1 MDGTKNYSDEELIYK
16 IKEENSS
23 ESVEELINRH
33 SALCID
39 VSKKYHSSLIA
50 SGVPVDDLYK
60 EKNYIIYKS
69 AMSFNPSKKVKFTTW
84 LGNQMR
90 FHCLNTLNKNNN
102 ANTIN
107 LEHQQIDSY
116 NNNASAFLETK
127 KIQHEVEY
135 IFDIL
140 SKLKD
145 PRIKEVF
152 NLRYF
157 SSKKK
162 ECWASI
168 GKKIGVSTQTAINLH
183 KRGVKIL
190 EKKINSYNKA
200 DII

>member
-16 IKEENSS
+16 IKKENSS

-39 VSKKYHSSLIA
+39 VSKKYHGSLAA
-50 SGVPVDDLYK
+50 SGVPIDDLYK

-102 ANTIN
+102 TNTIN

-116 NNNASAFLETK
+116 NNDASAFLE
-127 KIQHEVEY
+127 
-135 IFDIL
+135 
-140 SKLKD
+140 
-145 PRIKEVF
+145 
-152 NLRYF
+152 
-157 SSKKK
+157 SKKA
-162 ECWASI
+162 EAS
-168 GKKIGVSTQTAINLH
+168 L
-183 KRGVKIL
+183 L
-190 EKKINSYNKA
+190 Y
-200 DII
+200 